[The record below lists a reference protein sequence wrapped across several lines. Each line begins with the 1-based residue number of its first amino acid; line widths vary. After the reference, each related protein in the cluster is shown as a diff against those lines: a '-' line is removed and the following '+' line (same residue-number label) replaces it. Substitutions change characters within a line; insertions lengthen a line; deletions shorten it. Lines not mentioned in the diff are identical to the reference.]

1 MNWHELSAN
10 WDNMVS
16 RLEGHFP
23 RIDRNRLVDQPRD
36 SRALTR
42 HIADAHE
49 LTVEE
54 AREALQDFIEIE
66 GLARRASELASD

>member
-1 MNWHELSAN
+1 MDWHELSAN

-23 RIDRNRLVDQPRD
+23 RIDRSRLAERPRD
-36 SRALTR
+36 SRALTH
-42 HIADAHE
+42 HIADMHE
-49 LTVEE
+49 LTVSE

-66 GLARRASELASD
+66 GLARRATELTED

>member
-16 RLEGHFP
+16 RLEGRFP
-23 RIDRNRLVDQPRD
+23 RIDRSQLAGRPRD
-36 SRALTR
+36 SRALAR
-42 HIADAHE
+42 HIADSHE
-49 LTVEE
+49 LTVTE

-66 GLARRASELASD
+66 SLARRATELASD